1 MPMMP
6 RICWK
11 RGWTLMPLALLAAC
25 GGTPTENAAEDP
37 ANAAVQ
43 PGPILGGVD
52 LSTPLQIRPLEGR
65 DWALDLA
72 PGRIQFQQ
80 EGAKQMPFY
89 PVSPRLAQGV
99 ATYPTQT
106 PDGAPVTITLR
117 PGPCAE
123 GAALAAEVRIGGQVL
138 KGCAHKVHIDD
149 VRREMYNEAL
159 AVPYEA
165 GNNSSVE

>member
-1 MPMMP
+1 MKP
-6 RICWK
+6 RICWT
-11 RGWTLMPLALLAAC
+11 RAWPLMPLALLAAC
-25 GGTPTENAAEDP
+25 GGAPTENMAEDP
-37 ANAAVQ
+37 ANAAVA
-43 PGPILGGVD
+43 PGPMLGGVD
-52 LSTPLQIRPLEGR
+52 LSTPLQIRPTEGR

-106 PDGAPVTITLR
+106 PDGIPVTITLR

-123 GAALAAEVRIGGQVL
+123 GAPLGAEVRIGATTL
-138 KGCAHKVHIDD
+138 KGCAHPMTVEQVH
-149 VRREMYNEAL
+149 REMYNEAL
-159 AVPYEA
+159 AVPYDS
-165 GNNSSVE
+165 GNNSSAD

>member
-1 MPMMP
+1 MYMKP
-6 RICWK
+6 RICWT
-11 RGWTLMPLALLAAC
+11 RSWTLMPLALLAAC
-25 GGTPTENAAEDP
+25 GGTPTENTAEDP

-43 PGPILGGVD
+43 PGPMLGGVD

-80 EGAKQMPFY
+80 EGAKEMPFY

-106 PDGAPVTITLR
+106 PDGEAVTITLR

-123 GAALAAEVRIGGQVL
+123 GAALAAEVRIGAQLL
-138 KGCAHKVHIDD
+138 KGCAHKMTVQEVH
-149 VRREMYNEAL
+149 REMYNEAL

-165 GNNSSVE
+165 GNNSSAE